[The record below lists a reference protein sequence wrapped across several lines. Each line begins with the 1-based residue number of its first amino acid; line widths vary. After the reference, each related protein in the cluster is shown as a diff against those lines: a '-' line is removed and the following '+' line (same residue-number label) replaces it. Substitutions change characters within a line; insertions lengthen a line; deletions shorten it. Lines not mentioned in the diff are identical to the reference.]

1 MLDVSKKR
9 DRLSVCLSQSSQSL
23 LLLAGNS
30 LRVVSV
36 RNVAAYLRRLQ
47 TDLPDKVGSNVCRD
61 QLMSLT
67 FLRKY
72 EAPHPT
78 PRRTHLSGYKFMLIL
93 FSGLGGGMADGMC

>member
-1 MLDVSKKR
+1 MSVR
-9 DRLSVCLSQSSQSL
+9 RETVCLSVCLSYSSQSL
-23 LLLAGNS
+23 LVLAGNS
-30 LRVVSV
+30 FRVVSA
-36 RNVAAYLRRLQ
+36 RNVAAYLRKLRK
-47 TDLPDKVGSNVCRD
+47 DLPCKVGTNVCRD